1 MKEKLID
8 QAAHFVGKIRTS
20 PSFTTD
26 EQNYLVMLVLEATKD
41 AIELVESG
49 ATA

>member
-20 PSFTTD
+20 PSFN
-26 EQNYLVMLVLEATKD
+26 EVEREYLVMLVLEATKS

-49 ATA
+49 ASA

>member
-8 QAAHFVGKIRTS
+8 QAAYFVGKIRTS
-20 PSFTTD
+20 PSFNEM
-26 EQNYLVMLVLEATKD
+26 EQEYLVTLVLEATKD
-41 AIELVESG
+41 AIDLVESG